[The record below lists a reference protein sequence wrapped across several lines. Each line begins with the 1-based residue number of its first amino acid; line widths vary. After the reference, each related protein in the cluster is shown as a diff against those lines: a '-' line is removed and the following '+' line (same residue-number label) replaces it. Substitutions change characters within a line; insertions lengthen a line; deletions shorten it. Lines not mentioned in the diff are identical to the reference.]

1 MKHLRQLNF
10 TLWLAALLP
19 VMTVMPVSAQEVTI
33 KGIKYYCE
41 PDSDIA
47 YVMRGEDSLKGDII
61 IPETIVHKDK
71 TYKVKK
77 IKEYAF
83 SKLKR
88 ITSVTIPDAI
98 TEIDCAAFS
107 YCTGLKSAILG
118 NSIKTLEYGTFSN
131 CTAMTSVTI
140 GKSINTINRSFTNC
154 QKLEEI
160 HISDIAAWC
169 NITCDNK
176 LYVEEYKTDN
186 PINIAHAIYAD
197 DELITDLVIPN
208 TTEQI
213 KSGIFARCKSLKT
226 VTIPNSVTKIEKYAF
241 YECNNI
247 NTVTIGNSVNEIGAY
262 AFACDNLSTVYCAC
276 KTPPTIQTWTIG
288 SNNVYIGKSQTI
300 RDAFTNYDATLY
312 VPTGSKQLYSEHPIW
327 GKFKEIIESEA
338 FGQNDGN
345 AVAVDGVEYYR
356 ISGTETAM
364 ARKAPDCNGDVTIL
378 ESVDING
385 TPCTVTRLCTNAF
398 TDCNSVTSIKI
409 PDTVTTIGDYA
420 FKGCG
425 NLKAVT
431 LGNSITEIRNTF
443 FKECRALESLTI
455 GKSVQSIESYSFNDC
470 ESLKEVHISDLDA
483 WYNIKFY
490 DMTSN
495 PLAYGHYLYLNDRL
509 ITDLVIPE
517 SLKTIN
523 DFTFNGC
530 YSLNS
535 IKFHDTFKYIGI
547 GAFSNCIGLTSV
559 TFGKS
564 IEYVQ
569 NYAFSYCKSL
579 TTIEFPDSD
588 TSNILGDGAFSNCTG
603 LKSVTFGKS
612 IHDIGFDTFSYCK
625 NLTTVEIPDW
635 ITSIHCGAFD
645 HCELKTIILGKSV
658 RDIGYDAFCHNTLPT
673 GEPTIKT
680 IYCLPETPPRV
691 YLYEDISICTFDN
704 YDATLYVPEGCYY
717 DYLYEEPWGRFRK
730 IIELGG
736 DSGAQSIESDG
747 ESLPTEYYNMSG
759 VKVATAAPGESPG
772 ESPAGLPA
780 GIYITRCGDKTSKV
794 VIR

>member
-61 IPETIVHKDK
+61 IPETITYKDK
-71 TYKVKK
+71 SYKVKK

-247 NTVTIGNSVNEIGAY
+247 NTVTIGNSVNEIEAY

-276 KTPPTIQTWTIG
+276 KTPPAIQSWTIG
-288 SNNVYIGKSQTI
+288 STNAYIGLFKKIQ
-300 RDAFTNYDATLY
+300 DAFTNYDATLY
-312 VPTGSKQLYSEHPIW
+312 VPIGCKQSYSAHPIW
-327 GKFKEIIESEA
+327 AKFKEIIESESLV
-338 FGQNDGN
+338 QNDGN
-345 AVAVDGVEYYR
+345 TVAIDGVEYYR

-443 FKECRALESLTI
+443 FKECKALESLTI
-455 GKSVQSIESYSFNDC
+455 GKYVETIESYSFDDC
-470 ESLKEVHISDLDA
+470 ASLNELHIPDLEA
-483 WYNIKFY
+483 WCKIPFY
-490 DMTSN
+490 DSTSN
-495 PLAYGHYLYLNDRL
+495 PLAYAHNLYLNDQL
-509 ITDLVIPE
+509 ITNLVIPE
-517 SLKTIN
+517 SIKSIYYPT
-523 DFTFNGC
+523 FTGC
-530 YSLNS
+530 YSLKS
-535 IKFHDTFKYIGI
+535 IKFHDTFTNIEN
-547 GAFSNCIGLTSV
+547 GAFCNCIGLTSV

-564 IEYVQ
+564 ISDVAT
-569 NYAFSYCKSL
+569 YA
-579 TTIEFPDSD
+579 
-588 TSNILGDGAFSNCTG
+588 
-603 LKSVTFGKS
+603 
-612 IHDIGFDTFSYCK
+612 FSYCK
-625 NLTTVEIPDW
+625 NLTTVEFPDSD
-635 ITSIHCGAFD
+635 TSISIVLGAFYNCTGLTSVNFGNSVVDVGDEAFSHCKNLTTIRFPDSVKSIGRWAFSHCGLTTVIF
-645 HCELKTIILGKSV
+645 GKSLSS
-658 RDIGYDAFCHNTLPT
+658 IGFDAFCNNTLPT
-673 GEPTIKT
+673 GENSLNT
-680 IYCLPETPPRV
+680 IYCLSETPPEA
-691 YLYEDISICTFDN
+691 YFYDEYSAFDN
-704 YDATLYVPEGCYY
+704 YNATVYVPEGCYY
-717 DYLYEEPWGRFRK
+717 DYLCEEPWGRFRE
-730 IIELGG
+730 IIEIGG
-736 DSGAQSIESDG
+736 GSEANSIESDG
-747 ESLPTEYYNMSG
+747 ESLPIDYYTLSG
-759 VKVATAAPGESPG
+759 VKVATVAPGETPS
-772 ESPAGLPA
+772 GLP
-780 GIYITRCGDKTSKV
+780 GGVYITRCGSRTAKT